1 MSESKRTTDHE
12 TIRRWAEARNGHPAT
27 VQGTGSDDDA
37 GILRIDFDEP
47 GDDDDERLEEIT
59 WEEFFDKF
67 EEKRLAFLYQEKT
80 ASGEP
85 SKQYSW
91 RAIV

>member
-1 MSESKRTTDHE
+1 MSDSKRTTDHE

-27 VQGTGSDDDA
+27 VQGTGSGDEA

-47 GDDDDERLEEIT
+47 GNDDDDRLEEIT
-59 WEEFFDKF
+59 WDEFFDKF
-67 EEKRLAFLYQEKT
+67 EEKGLAFLYQEKT

-85 SKQYSW
+85 STFNKLVS
-91 RAIV
+91 R